1 MPADWWGLKIIVGTV
16 KVTARALKVTLKV
29 ITRTNKVL
37 SDKYQDWQEMV
48 I

>member
-16 KVTARALKVTLKV
+16 KVTARALKV

-48 I
+48 F